1 MPDATYASPTTLW
14 KLFGHHAAPQP
25 IFDYTTAPLPA
36 GAKPTSS
43 FAINFSEGTDVV
55 WQWDASTGQWVHTYS
70 GVTDVDALTDQPVTT
85 TNVVVQIVHYTIGPD
100 SEDPEPNSGDVES
113 QTVGSGRGWVLRD
126 GEEIPVIWHRASPSA
141 ITTYTSATGQP
152 VDLQP
157 GRTWVEFVLNTTAAI
172 RGAIAP

>member
-1 MPDATYASPTTLW
+1 
-14 KLFGHHAAPQP
+14 
-25 IFDYTTAPLPA
+25 
-36 GAKPTSS
+36 
-43 FAINFSEGTDVV
+43 
-55 WQWDASTGQWVHTYS
+55 
-70 GVTDVDALTDQPVTT
+70 VTDVDALTDQPVTT